1 MGSYESL
8 TLGVRIWNTTLGP
21 VTFWEAARQLLFF
34 EVSMKKKIFFDG
46 GRTPGAG
53 VCVVKNDIVFTF

>member
-8 TLGVRIWNTTLGP
+8 TLGVRIWITTLGP

-34 EVSMKKKIFFDG
+34 EVSMKKKIFLTG
-46 GRTPGAG
+46 GGPQGLGYVLSKMT
-53 VCVVKNDIVFTF
+53 